1 MRLEFKVIVNY
12 IMVLTMFLGSFVLLR
27 GAFDFYLFYIIF
39 FVFLVIAFLNR
50 VEIINTTF
58 FVLFSVVFFL
68 SIINSSFS
76 GFSVL
81 LVLKQLGIL
90 FSASAYYL
98 LIKINDYDVDYLFR
112 IYLNVVFFV
121 CLLGLIQEFSFLIKF
136 RYGYDWS
143 FFIPGK
149 RVIYGLSGLVRIDSI
164 MQEPSVL
171 SIILS
176 PAMFVA
182 LNNILTRSSIYM
194 NFFRSIIILSTFVL
208 TFSST
213 GYMGLFFALILIL
226 YRNRFFS
233 LKNKRIFYL
242 PIALILIS
250 ILASNFYSKIPDFK
264 NRVDGVTSLLQSSNM
279 LVDAS
284 VFIWYANFGVTI
296 ESLKNT
302 PLFGTGLGTYPEA
315 FDKYVEQ
322 FIGPEIFKNNR
333 DFLVHGW
340 GLFVSK
346 NDANSMFLRLLTE
359 TGLFGVIIL
368 LYFLIKFF
376 IFPKNSSK
384 KTDNN
389 FDYYNRM
396 SIINNGI
403 FVLILLRLIRYGNYF
418 VDGMFFFIFL
428 YYFSGKIY
436 KETKRHDSLGD
447 KILCSDALQS

>member
-1 MRLEFKVIVNY
+1 
-12 IMVLTMFLGSFVLLR
+12 MVLTMFLGSFVLLR

-68 SIINSSFS
+68 SIINISFS

-182 LNNILTRSSIYM
+182 L
-194 NFFRSIIILSTFVL
+194 
-208 TFSST
+208 
-213 GYMGLFFALILIL
+213 ILIL

-233 LKNKRIFYL
+233 LKNKPIFYL

-264 NRVDGVTSLLQSSNM
+264 NRVDGVTSLFQSSNM

-368 LYFLIKFF
+368 LYFLIKF
-376 IFPKNSSK
+376 I
-384 KTDNN
+384 
-389 FDYYNRM
+389 
-396 SIINNGI
+396 
-403 FVLILLRLIRYGNYF
+403 
-418 VDGMFFFIFL
+418 IFL
-428 YYFSGKIY
+428 VKFIKKLNVMTHWEIKYYVRTLYNLK
-436 KETKRHDSLGD
+436 TV
-447 KILCSDALQS
+447 A